1 MVGHMISRRPGSSL
15 YEQVADDIRRK
26 IQSGELPPGAKLQS
40 EKYLADE
47 YEVGRDTIRDAMQHL
62 RKEGL
67 IESRRGY
74 RTTVRKV
81 AQREPVQ
88 LPEGERLYARMPTP
102 DECQEHNIPAD
113 GVPVLVVGDKI
124 YPADRFEFYA
134 E

>member
-1 MVGHMISRRPGSSL
+1 MVGIMISRRPGSSL
-15 YEQVADDIRRK
+15 YEQVADDLRRK
-26 IQSGELPPGAKLQS
+26 IRSGELPPGAKLPS

-74 RTTVRKV
+74 RTIVRKT
-81 AQREPVQ
+81 AQREPVP
-88 LPEGERLYARMPTP
+88 LPSDERLFARMPTP
-102 DECQEHNIPAD
+102 DECVEHNIPAD

>member
-1 MVGHMISRRPGSSL
+1 MVGLMISRRPGSSL

-26 IQSGELPPGAKLQS
+26 INSGELPPGAKLPS

-74 RTTVRKV
+74 RTTVRKTV
-81 AQREPVQ
+81 QRQAVV
-88 LPEGERLYARMPTP
+88 LPSGEHLFARMPTP
-102 DECQEHNIPAD
+102 DECQEHNIPVD

>member
-1 MVGHMISRRPGSSL
+1 MVGLMISRRPGSSL

-26 IQSGELPPGAKLQS
+26 INSGELPPGAKLPS

-74 RTTVRKV
+74 RTTVRKT
-81 AQREPVQ
+81 AQREAIE
-88 LPEGERLYARMPTP
+88 LPSGEHLYARMPTP
-102 DECQEHNIPAD
+102 DECLEHNIPVD

>member
-1 MVGHMISRRPGSSL
+1 MVGLMISRRPGSSL

-26 IQSGELPPGAKLQS
+26 INSGELPPGAKLPS

-74 RTTVRKV
+74 RTTVRKT
-81 AQREPVQ
+81 AQREAIA
-88 LPEGERLYARMPTP
+88 LPSGEHLYARMSTP
-102 DECQEHNIPAD
+102 DECLEHNIPVD